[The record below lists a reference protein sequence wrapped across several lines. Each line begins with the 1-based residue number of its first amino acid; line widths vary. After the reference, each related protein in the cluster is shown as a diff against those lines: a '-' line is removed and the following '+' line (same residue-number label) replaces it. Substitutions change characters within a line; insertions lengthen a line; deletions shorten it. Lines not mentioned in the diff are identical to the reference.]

1 MVGWLS
7 SKAAVKSQMQTGRVE
22 RLSTPTICSRVGSAS
37 AFSTSTDASTLAGG
51 TVIEGGQQTPFTRS
65 GRVAFIVDSLA
76 VPLTV
81 VYGFATIPSTTIN
94 SLRGEHGHDSRI
106 GSGQIRGNG
115 DPVEPERRLLRCQ
128 LLWWIRRGERAN
140 WRGSVFGSRDC
151 RARAIVGSQPGL
163 WKPDRAG
170 PVASR
175 RGGPRP
181 GQRSGPGRAS

>member
-1 MVGWLS
+1 MWWEMVGWLS
-7 SKAAVKSQMQTGRVE
+7 SKAAVKSQMQTGRVQ
-22 RLSTPTICSRVGSAS
+22 RMRTATICSPVGSAS

-81 VYGFATIPSTTIN
+81 VYGFATIPSTSIN

-115 DPVEPERRLLRCQ
+115 DPVEPERRLLRCR
-128 LLWWIRRGERAN
+128 LLRWVGRGK
-140 WRGSVFGSRDC
+140 RDDAC
-151 RARAIVGSQPGL
+151 GGL
-163 WKPDRAG
+163 LR
-170 PVASR
+170 
-175 RGGPRP
+175 
-181 GQRSGPGRAS
+181 